1 MTQQFSSKES
11 ACNAG
16 NAGDPGLIPQLEDSL
31 EVRMATH
38 SSILGWRIPM
48 DRGTWWATAH
58 GVTKTKTQLSNLA
71 HMHYGEDSQF
81 SIVLSP
87 AFWSILF

>member
-1 MTQQFSSKES
+1 MTQQFCSKES

-16 NAGDPGLIPQLEDSL
+16 NAGDPGWIPQLEDSL

-48 DRGTWWATAH
+48 DRVAWWATVH
-58 GVTKTKTQLSNLA
+58 GVLKSQTQPSNKA
-71 HMHYGEDSQF
+71 HSFYGKRKF
-81 SIVLSP
+81 SASSS
-87 AFWSILF
+87 A